1 MARRQDFRNF
11 FIYRWRYIL
20 GYGLV
25 GLILA
30 GVLAFAGAF
39 VPGGLSSA
47 EQASVVRSESLTVGD
62 ISTFAVPHVPY
73 HILQAGS
80 LELFGATEFSIK
92 LPSLVL
98 GLLAAIGLVLLL
110 RRWFKPNIAV
120 LASLIAITTGQ
131 FLFIAQSG
139 TPSIMYIFW
148 PVALLLVGTQVT
160 RSTRFRFLWKL
171 LFAATVA
178 GSLYTPLGI
187 YPLLA
192 ILLTIALHPHLR
204 NAARR
209 LSKVRVLTAG
219 AVATL
224 IVTPLILAIMSQ
236 PTLGLTLLGV
246 PSVWPPDLLAN
257 FTKQLEQYFLF
268 WAPNATTLL
277 TPVFGLG
284 SMLLIFLGIR
294 ELIKTRAT
302 THSYLI
308 MCWVLILVPVLLMN
322 PALTTIVFVP
332 AVLLLAAGLTSLIRY
347 WYRLFPLNPYAR
359 IAGLIPLIVLVAVL
373 IGSGLDRYAYGYYY
387 SPTISTNFSQDL
399 DLIPNNAKQIV
410 VADKEKAF
418 YAALATY
425 RTSLDIVEAPT
436 DDKVLVTRA
445 ARESVGEDYVITN
458 IITSTYKN
466 NADRFYE
473 YQKLTD

>member
-1 MARRQDFRNF
+1 MARRQDITNF
-11 FIYRWRYIL
+11 FFYRWRYIL

-39 VPGGLSSA
+39 VPGGLTQD
-47 EQASVVRSESLTVGD
+47 EQQSVVRSESLTVSD
-62 ISTFAVPHVPY
+62 ISTFAIPHVPY

-98 GLLAAIGLVLLL
+98 GLLAAVGLVLLL

-120 LASLIAITTGQ
+120 LASLIAVTTGQ

-139 TPSIMYIFW
+139 APSIMYIFW
-148 PVALLLVGTQVT
+148 PVALLLIGTQVT
-160 RSTRFRFLWKL
+160 RSKRFRLLWKL

-192 ILLTIALHPHLR
+192 ILLTIVLHPHLR
-204 NAARR
+204 NAVRR
-209 LSKVRVLTAG
+209 LSKAKVVAAG

-224 IVTPLILAIMSQ
+224 IVVPLIMAIWSQ
-236 PTLGLTLLGV
+236 PALGLTLLGI
-246 PSVWPPDLLAN
+246 PSAWQPDILAN
-257 FTKQLEQYFLF
+257 LVKQFEQYFLF
-268 WAPNATTLL
+268 WAPSATALL

-284 SMLLIFLGIR
+284 SMLLIFIGIR

-308 MCWVLILVPVLLMN
+308 MCWALILLPVLLIN
-322 PALTTIVFVP
+322 PALTSVVFVP

-359 IAGLIPLIVLVAVL
+359 VAGLVPLIVLVAVL
-373 IGSGLDRYAYGYYY
+373 IGSGLDRYGYGYYY
-387 SPTISTNFSQDL
+387 SPTIASNFSQDL
-399 DLIPNNAKQIV
+399 DLLPKDARQV
-410 VADKEKAF
+410 VVSGGERAF
-418 YAALATY
+418 YTSLSAY
-425 RTSLDIVEAPT
+425 RTNLEIVGAPT
-436 DDKVLVTRA
+436 SQTVLVTRA
-445 ARESVGEDYVITN
+445 AREAIGDEYTIVN
-458 IITSTYKN
+458 IITNTYKN
-466 NADRFYE
+466 EADRFYQ
-473 YQKLTD
+473 YQKSTD